1 MIGIYL
7 LFFTT
12 FLFLGEWI
20 SRLRI
25 RKDLRIRHCEGD
37 KPEAIHKN
45 KMDCHDLPLASLAM
59 TKKKD
64 SPKDSRANPTNQTH
78 KDSRTNPPNPTIRAK
93 YIFAIF
99 ATIFCAMP
107 IVFVLWDYY
116 SLAKLFYSLFGGIS
130 VFSALLMA
138 RFVANCALRDFDKS
152 TQRFTQQF
160 ARFARFT
167 QIFTRFTPKSQSIIA
182 PKHTNPRAFF
192 VILAFSVALFLGHLD
207 LIAVD
212 IFSSSRAIVALF
224 VGVFII
230 ALYFADKITGILA
243 LGAFIIAIF
252 VGDSLSDSTQGVIFA
267 LFDGYLLIYSFIFS
281 VVWGIRKVLGKV

>member
-12 FLFLGEWI
+12 FLFLGE
-20 SRLRI
+20 SFLRLRF
-25 RKDLRIRHCEGD
+25 C
-37 KPEAIHKN
+37 
-45 KMDCHDLPLASLAM
+45 
-59 TKKKD
+59 KD
-64 SPKDSRANPTNQTH
+64 SPKDSRVNPINQTH
-78 KDSRTNPPNPTIRAK
+78 KDSRTNPPNPAIFAK

-99 ATIFCAMP
+99 ATIFCALP

-138 RFVANCALRDFDKS
+138 RFVANCALRDFGK
-152 TQRFTQQF
+152 TQGF
-160 ARFARFT
+160 ARFV
-167 QIFTRFTPKSQSIIA
+167 QIFTQFAPKSQSIIA

-192 VILAFSVALFLGHLD
+192 VILTFSIALFLGHLD

-224 VGVFII
+224 VGAFII
-230 ALYFADKITGILA
+230 TLYFADKIVGILA
-243 LGAFIIAIF
+243 LGAFIVAIF
-252 VGDSLSDSTQGVIFA
+252 MGDSLSDSTQRAIFA
-267 LFDGYLLIYSFIFS
+267 LFDGYLLIYSFVFS

>member
-7 LFFTT
+7 LFFAT

-20 SRLRI
+20 SRLRF
-25 RKDLRIRHCEGD
+25 C
-37 KPEAIHKN
+37 
-45 KMDCHDLPLASLAM
+45 
-59 TKKKD
+59 KD
-64 SPKDSRANPTNQTH
+64 SPKDSRANPINQTH
-78 KDSRTNPPNPTIRAK
+78 KDSHANRINRAIFAK

-138 RFVANCALRDFDKS
+138 RFVANCALRDFGKS
-152 TQRFTQQF
+152 TQG
-160 ARFARFT
+160 FT
-167 QIFTRFTPKSQSIIA
+167 QIFTRFAPKSQSIIA
-182 PKHTNPRAFF
+182 PKHTNPRAFLI
-192 VILAFSVALFLGHLD
+192 ILAFSIAIFLGHLD

-224 VGVFII
+224 VGAFII
-230 ALYFADKITGILA
+230 TLYFADKITGILA
-243 LGAFIIAIF
+243 LGAFIVAIF
-252 VGDSLSDSTQGVIFA
+252 TGDSLSDSTQRVIFA
-267 LFDGYLLIYSFIFS
+267 LFDGYLLIYSFVFI
-281 VVWGIRKVLGKV
+281 VVWGIRKILGKV

>member
-78 KDSRTNPPNPTIRAK
+78 KDSRTNPPNPVICAK

-99 ATIFCAMP
+99 ATIFCALP

-130 VFSALLMA
+130 VFSALLMV
-138 RFVANCALRDFDKS
+138 RFTLNCALRDFGES
-152 TQRFTQQF
+152 AQRFI
-160 ARFARFT
+160 RFA
-167 QIFTRFTPKSQSIIA
+167 PKSQSIIS
-182 PKHTNPRAFF
+182 PKPTNPRAFF
-192 VILAFSVALFLGHLD
+192 VILAFSFPLFLGHLD